1 MARLP
6 SLFRTFLSNVRPQE
20 EHITAYKEGHE
31 TLRDHLQDDDDIEEF
46 YIADFINGSYRRWT
60 ALKPKAN
67 EKSDV
72 DIVLVTDLNK
82 EDYDAVEAL
91 KQCVPFLEE
100 HYKGQ
105 WSENAHSYKIE
116 GDDVE
121 IDLVLTAAP
130 SEATRNVIKS
140 LGSLDV
146 GTALDTDER
155 ATVAEALNISAVGD
169 DEWKDEPL
177 EIPDR
182 DENEWDTT
190 HPLATIAFTLNKND
204 ITDGHY
210 VNVVKAIKWWRRTKT
225 PDVEGPT
232 SYPLEHIV
240 GHCCPD
246 DIGSVAEGVTRTLE
260 EIERQFEAVA
270 MVQTIPFLPAHGL
283 PESPENNVLKLINVD
298 DFAAFYDEAADA
310 AELARIALDEE
321 DKATSRE
328 YWYELFGEEF
338 PPFGSDDD
346 SDSGGEKAMSLGSD
360 SGADDVS
367 DHQFAYSGN

>member
-1 MARLP
+1 MATLP
-6 SLFRTFLSNVRPQE
+6 TLFSTFLSSIRPQE

-31 TLRDHLQDDDDIEEF
+31 TLREHLQDDDHIEEF
-46 YIADFINGSYRRWT
+46 YIADFLQGSYRRWT
-60 ALKPKAN
+60 ALKPKED

-72 DIVLVTDLNK
+72 DIVFVTDLNK
-82 EDYDAVEAL
+82 EDYDATEAL
-91 KQCVPFLEE
+91 KQCEPFLEE
-100 HYKGQ
+100 HYEGQ

-116 GDDVE
+116 EDDVE

-130 SEATRNVIKS
+130 SQATRGVVKS

-155 ATVAEALNISAVGD
+155 STVAEALNISAVGD

-204 ITDGHY
+204 ITEGHY
-210 VNVVKAIKWWRRTKT
+210 VNVVKAIKWWRRAKT
-225 PDVEGPT
+225 PDVDGPT

-240 GHCCPD
+240 GHCCPN
-246 DIGSVAEGVTRTLE
+246 DIDSVAEGVTRTLE
-260 EIERQFEAVA
+260 EIKRQFEADA
-270 MVQTIPFLPAHGL
+270 MAENTPFLPAHGL
-283 PESPENNVLKLINVD
+283 PDTPENNVLKQIDGD
-298 DFAAFYDEAADA
+298 DFAAFHAEAADA
-310 AELARIALDEE
+310 AALARTALDEE

-328 YWYELFGEEF
+328 YWYEFFGEEF
-338 PPFGSDDD
+338 PPFGNEDD
-346 SDSGGEKAMSLGSD
+346 SDGGSEKAMSLGSD

-367 DHQFAYSGN
+367 DHQFAYTGN

>member
-1 MARLP
+1 MAKLP
-6 SLFRTFLSNVRPQE
+6 SLFRTFLSDIRPQD
-20 EHITAYKEGHE
+20 EHKDAYKEGHE
-31 TLRDHLQDDDDIEEF
+31 TLREYLQDDDVIDVF
-46 YIADFINGSYRRWT
+46 YIADFLQGSYRRWT
-60 ALKPKAN
+60 ALKPQED

-72 DIVLVTDLNK
+72 DVVFVTDLNK
-82 EDYDAVEAL
+82 EDYDAIDAL
-91 KQCVPFLEE
+91 KKCEPFLEE
-100 HYKGQ
+100 HYEGQ

-116 GDDVE
+116 EDEVE

-130 SEATRNVIKS
+130 SEATRDIVKS

-146 GTALDTDER
+146 GAALSADELS
-155 ATVAEALNISAVGD
+155 TVAEALNISAAGD
-169 DEWKDEPL
+169 DEWKNEPL

-190 HPLATIAFTLNKND
+190 HPLATIAFTLKKND

-225 PDVEGPT
+225 PDIEGPT

-240 GHCCPD
+240 GHCCPN
-246 DIGSVAEGVTRTLE
+246 DIDSVAEGVTKTLE
-260 EIERQFEAVA
+260 EITGQFQTDA
-270 MVQTIPFLPAHGL
+270 MAEETPFLPSHGL
-283 PESPENNVLKLINVD
+283 PETPENNVLKQIDGN
-298 DFAAFYDEAADA
+298 DFAAFHDEVADA
-310 AELARIALDEE
+310 AALAQAALDEE

-346 SDSGGEKAMSLGSD
+346 SDDGGEKAMSLGSD
-360 SGADDVS
+360 SQADDVS
-367 DHQFAYSGN
+367 DHQFAYPSN